1 MSKPYRPRRD
11 FKGLEARRMKAAK
24 LFAEG
29 KLRQAEIS
37 RRLGVS
43 RTSVHRWY
51 HGWRREGRKALRK
64 AGRAGRL
71 ARIGREEL
79 VRLER
84 ALRLGALAHGFAT
97 EMWTLP
103 RVARLIE
110 DLSGVR
116 YHPAHVWR
124 ILHGMHWTV
133 QRPARRAK
141 ERDERQIQR
150 WIREDW
156 PRVKKTLAASAPGWS
171 SRTRPDSP
179 TAHRSGALGRR
190 EGRRRS

>member
-11 FKGLEARRMKAAK
+11 FDGLEARRMKAAK
-24 LFAEG
+24 CFAEG
-29 KLRQAEIS
+29 KLSQAEIS
-37 RRLGVS
+37 RRLEVS

-51 HGWRREGRKALRK
+51 HGWLEEGRKALRK

-71 ARIGREEL
+71 PRIGKQEL
-79 VRLER
+79 LQLDR
-84 ALRLGALAHGFAT
+84 ALRRGAIAHGFAT

-110 DLSGVR
+110 DLTGVR

-124 ILHGMHWTV
+124 ILHGMDWTV

-141 ERDERQIQR
+141 ERNEKEIQR

-156 PRVKKTLAASAPGWS
+156 PRVKKTPAASAPGWY
-171 SRTRPDSP
+171 SRTRRGSR
-179 TAHRSGALGRR
+179 TARRSGALGRR
-190 EGRRRS
+190 EDRRRS